1 VLEEIHHLA
10 NFLLYAFIT
19 GDIIEGGVGPIAACL
34 GLGLAH
40 GHDGTHLS
48 TRLSLNEHGHAKEE
62 AKEDEVGK
70 PGGEEGIGVRE
81 FHHHLM
87 RPDLFDVSGNG
98 TVRPADR
105 VVVAVLELSCD
116 CTTLVIHIGGFH

>member
-1 VLEEIHHLA
+1 VDRPAPSLRTGCGLTFFGNEE
-10 NFLLYAFIT
+10 
-19 GDIIEGGVGPIAACL
+19 
-34 GLGLAH
+34 
-40 GHDGTHLS
+40 
-48 TRLSLNEHGHAKEE
+48 AKEE

-81 FHHHLM
+81 LHHHLM